1 MGGRTLS
8 PEQQRLDR
16 EQEQWLADQL
26 SKQVQ
31 QEKELAE
38 LRRLQELAEARALQ
52 QGGGL
57 GSVGIWGAPSPAA
70 ATAPPGLAQPTAGL
84 SEQDVWLQQMQSG
97 TAAGTIPVG
106 FGAGAGAGVGAGAP
120 DPSHQQGG
128 AADDEY
134 GIGSLEDAL
143 AAYGLA
149 HLWPSMRDEEMDVDA
164 FLMLEYDD
172 LEDLSGQFFERT
184 SERFVRGRLRW
195 EDGRRAMHACPIM
208 CPKICSLRRLTAH
221 HHLPYFSA
229 TPRPA
234 GDARA
239 D

>member
-1 MGGRTLS
+1 MFDFEGDPIVCPTPDLESTRTLS

-70 ATAPPGLAQPTAGL
+70 AATPPGLAQPTAGL

-106 FGAGAGAGVGAGAP
+106 FGAGAGAP
-120 DPSHQQGG
+120 DQGG

-172 LEDLSGQFFERT
+172 LEDLSVPPHDQQ
-184 SERFVRGRLRW
+184 
-195 EDGRRAMHACPIM
+195 AMLELIETLKVAKGI
-208 CPKICSLRRLTAH
+208 T
-221 HHLPYFSA
+221 
-229 TPRPA
+229 
-234 GDARA
+234 
-239 D
+239 